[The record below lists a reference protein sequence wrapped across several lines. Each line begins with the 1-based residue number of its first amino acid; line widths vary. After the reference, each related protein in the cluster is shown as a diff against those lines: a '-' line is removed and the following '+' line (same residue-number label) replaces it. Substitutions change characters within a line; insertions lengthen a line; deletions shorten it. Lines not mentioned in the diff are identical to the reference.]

1 MADHHMPAPRSAGY
15 YSASHR
21 DGRRDG
27 LATPERRRNSSHE
40 MGKASRR
47 DDALSPGRDDLFRD
61 DDDDDDGP
69 LSSGHAEGSPRADD
83 GHAHREERAQRKHKG
98 RLGGGFLLHD
108 AFGGARLLGSR
119 RQRAAHSQAPA
130 AQLQQL
136 QLGGGREA
144 AFKAS
149 PGPDR
154 GMRQTS
160 APVRRSG
167 GEPASSPPNT
177 GHSADGSIF
186 SDSLHQEP
194 HAVADLDSSQIVHM
208 ALSLSESRRLAARRT
223 VSRTAAPPRLAPL
236 PDASSSSN
244 IRQHLQQQRKFSRTE
259 SPSLPQEPSA
269 GALVPGSR
277 GSAAF
282 PSSFEG
288 PHDPQYRW
296 QFSASTLAR
305 AHKAKVHLELWAQY
319 RRLLD
324 VLPPLKPGLE
334 RPSSGGSPD
343 STVLAAGGQGL
354 AMALGRQ
361 YNPLQYIRNRKV
373 RARERKVIDGKRQGF
388 GDVEGVRLWVDAV
401 CRQMSLAGTSLVD
414 DSPCI
419 PPYQSAEGLD
429 MQASSSDA
437 VARPRR
443 PRVDWFLDPCD
454 VIADAYWLEQN
465 GHKHLIEDR
474 HWRKI
479 FPPVASD
486 LSRPLSRE
494 VDDTSSKIS
503 PFTTR
508 EHELTETAT
517 EGRDFGLSKVRSELS
532 HSSAKERAKQKLQ
545 NIKGFHHRHGSAG
558 IGHHDLSRLKKD
570 SGSELSDSDNDSE
583 PRKRARPVRKGTI
596 SSNSNDL
603 LQKQMLEMV
612 AKEAR
617 ERELEE
623 VALAHNESADDRSL
637 EAQDVR
643 RSSQPPSRFASR
655 RGSLAEISDSD
666 RKAGAFERPKQ
677 GSPTRRSLDA
687 NHHSVS
693 PAKRSSLPNSP
704 EMQPLRNGKSESVA
718 SVEPSPPY
726 SRSASP
732 TRNPF
737 SKIKQFVREKNG
749 EAGGGVPLDDAE
761 DDGEGRPPKRDNFLA
776 RSGSTSTLGRRQSS
790 PAGRLLSGTDGGKG
804 SRGTGNARLRADES
818 VGLRGMFKG
827 PRIDNV
833 LRGGVSKLGD
843 IIIRKKDGPGE
854 APDLDTTDES
864 DNDRVRRRRSTPLP
878 LSRKPSARAQQD
890 GQQHQPKHF
899 LDAMPQFS
907 HMPGHR
913 HAEDG
918 GERLAA
924 ADGSA
929 PPGRRAA
936 ELDLLRPPLIK
947 IRSASSSASPPASRR
962 PRLGDSDVSESE
974 SLMNNIPDAVRD
986 ADKRLHSS
994 ISLSDKDNQHGRLLG
1009 QHWSIADR
1017 GLPGHAKPSRREVAR
1032 MRALILSSGVKAM
1045 ELRRR
1050 AYEQHRPFSKENLAS
1065 DEAASQKEPGGVPW
1079 SDIARLTPKQVQ
1091 LKLELH
1097 QQQVAL
1103 CEVYPLAAQALGV
1116 AIQSWGQ
1123 RWQSSADHF
1132 RDKTTHNLRTRVW
1145 EVRTHLADDLSEM
1158 ARKAADEADETS
1170 RDLALGQPLKIKHVI
1185 DTMEKM
1191 LRTRRRR
1198 FRWLRRGLWLT
1209 VEWLLVGFMWY
1220 VWFMVMILR
1229 IFLGVGK
1236 GLLQGVKWL
1245 LWL

>member
-15 YSASHR
+15 YSASPR

-40 MGKASRR
+40 MGKTSNATGQR
-47 DDALSPGRDDLFRD
+47 DDVFSPSQNDPFH
-61 DDDDDDGP
+61 DDDGDL
-69 LSSGHAEGSPRADD
+69 LSSGHAESSPHADD

-108 AFGGARLLGSR
+108 AFGGGRLLGSR
-119 RQRAAHSQAPA
+119 RQRAAHPQAPA
-130 AQLQQL
+130 PQLQQL
-136 QLGGGREA
+136 QLGGGRDA
-144 AFKAS
+144 AFQAS

-160 APVRRSG
+160 APVRRSA
-167 GEPASSPPNT
+167 EPAISPPST
-177 GHSADGSIF
+177 GHSAEGGRF
-186 SDSLHQEP
+186 SDSSHQESP
-194 HAVADLDSSQIVHM
+194 VVADLDSSQIVHM
-208 ALSLSESRRLAARRT
+208 ALSLSESRRIAARRN
-223 VSRTAAPPRLAPL
+223 VSRTAAPPRLTPL
-236 PDASSSSN
+236 PDASSSNN

-259 SPSLPQEPSA
+259 TPNLLQEPSS

-277 GSAAF
+277 SSGTF
-282 PSSFEG
+282 QSSFEA

-334 RPSSGGSPD
+334 RPSSGSSPD
-343 STVLAAGGQGL
+343 SPVLTSGAQGL
-354 AMALGRQ
+354 AVTLGRQ

-373 RARERKVIDGKRQGF
+373 RARERKVIDGQRQGF
-388 GDVEGVRLWVDAV
+388 SDVEGVRLWVDTV
-401 CRQMSLAGTSLVD
+401 YRQMSLAGTSLAD
-414 DSPCI
+414 ERPSI
-419 PPYQSAEGLD
+419 PPYHSAEDVD
-429 MQASSSDA
+429 MQNASEA
-437 VARPRR
+437 VTRPRR

-479 FPPVASD
+479 FPPMASD

-494 VDDTSSKIS
+494 IDDTSSKIS

-508 EHELTETAT
+508 DNDLTEVIT
-517 EGRDFGLSKVRSELS
+517 EGKEFGLSKVRSELS

-558 IGHHDLSRLKKD
+558 IGHHDLLRLKKD
-570 SGSELSDSDNDSE
+570 SASEYSDSDNDSE
-583 PRKRARPVRKGTI
+583 PKKRARPVRKGTI

-623 VALAHNESADDRSL
+623 IALAHNESADDRSI
-637 EAQDVR
+637 EAQEMG
-643 RSSQPPSRFASR
+643 RSSQPPSRFTSR
-655 RGSLAEISDSD
+655 RGSLAEISDSE
-666 RKAGAFERPKQ
+666 RKALAFERLKQ
-677 GSPTRRSLDA
+677 ASPTRRSLDA
-687 NHHSVS
+687 HHHSIS
-693 PAKRSSLPNSP
+693 PGKRASFPNSP
-704 EMQPLRNGKSESVA
+704 DVQPLRNGKSESVA
-718 SVEPSPPY
+718 SVEPSPPW
-726 SRSASP
+726 SRSTSP

-737 SKIKQFVREKNG
+737 SKIKQFVRETKG
-749 EAGGGVPLDDAE
+749 EAGGGISLDEVE
-761 DDGEGRPPKRDNFLA
+761 DDGEGRSSKRDGLLA

-790 PAGRLLSGTDGGKG
+790 PAGKLLSGTDGSKNPRSGG
-804 SRGTGNARLRADES
+804 STRTRADDG

-843 IIIRKKDGPGE
+843 IIRKKDGSGE
-854 APDLDTTDES
+854 AQDLDTTDES
-864 DNDRVRRRRSTPLP
+864 DSDRFRGRRPTPLS
-878 LSRKPSARAQQD
+878 LSRKPSTKAQD

-899 LDAMPQFS
+899 LDTMPQFN
-907 HMPGHR
+907 HMPGYR
-913 HAEDG
+913 HAANG
-918 GERLAA
+918 GEKLAA
-924 ADGSA
+924 PVDGSTN
-929 PPGRRAA
+929 GRRAA

-947 IRSASSSASPPASRR
+947 IRSASSSASPPVLRKPR
-962 PRLGDSDVSESE
+962 PGDSDVSESE
-974 SLMNNIPDAVRD
+974 SLQNNIPDAARD
-986 ADKRLHSS
+986 ADKRLNSAV
-994 ISLSDKDNQHGRLLG
+994 SLSDKDGQHGRLLA

-1017 GLPGHAKPSRREVAR
+1017 GLPGQAKLSKREVAR

-1050 AYEQHRPFSKENLAS
+1050 AYEQHKPFSKENLAWN
-1065 DEAASQKEPGGVPW
+1065 EATSRREPGGVPW
-1079 SDIARLTPKQVQ
+1079 SEITKVTPKQVH
-1091 LKLELH
+1091 LKLQLYD
-1097 QQQVAL
+1097 QQVAF
-1103 CEVYPLAAQALGV
+1103 CEVYPLAAQTLGV
-1116 AIQSWGQ
+1116 SIQSWGQ
-1123 RWQSSADHF
+1123 RWQSSADYF

-1170 RDLALGQPLKIKHVI
+1170 RDLALGHPLKIKHVI

-1236 GLLQGVKWL
+1236 GLLRGVKWL